1 MAGDKQRVVVKFGSG
16 ILTRS
21 SKRVA
26 LDNNQFEDLV
36 AGVAQLVNDG
46 HRPLVVSSGA
56 AAAGMM
62 AFHLDERPAD
72 LATLQAC
79 CAVGQTRLMHFYE
92 TLFRAHGL
100 TVAQVLLTNDDFKTP
115 ERREYVKS
123 TVERLLS
130 FDKVVPIFN
139 ENDSV
144 AVDEL
149 KFGDNDELSARL
161 AVLVK
166 ADQLILLTSVEGVK
180 DADGKLVTNPAS
192 VDEALTHVNGE
203 VGDHSIG
210 GMQTKLEA
218 VRSATAEGIT
228 AVIASGHHPEQLSE
242 LVSGEGVCTRFH

>member
-1 MAGDKQRVVVKFGSG
+1 MAADSQRVVLKFGSG

-36 AGVAQLVNDG
+36 AGVAKLVKEG

-62 AFHLDERPAD
+62 AFGLEERPED

-79 CAVGQTRLMHFYE
+79 CAVGQSRLMHFYE

-100 TVAQVLLTNDDFKTP
+100 SVAQVLLTNDDFRTP

-123 TVERLLS
+123 TVERLLT
-130 FDKVVPIFN
+130 FENVVPIFN

-144 AVDEL
+144 SVDEL
-149 KFGDNDELSARL
+149 KFGDNDELSAKI

-166 ADQLILLTSVEGVK
+166 ADQLMILTSVDGVQ
-180 DADGKLVTNPAS
+180 DESGQLVAS
-192 VDEALTHVNGE
+192 ATVDEALRLVRGE
-203 VGDHSIG
+203 IGEFSTG

-218 VRSATAEGIT
+218 VRMARAEGIAT
-228 AVIASGHHPEQLSE
+228 VIANGRKAEQLSE
-242 LVSGEGVCTRFH
+242 LVAGKGIATRFS

>member
-1 MAGDKQRVVVKFGSG
+1 MAADSQRVVLKFGSG

-36 AGVAQLVNDG
+36 AGVAKLVKEG

-62 AFHLDERPAD
+62 AFGLEERPSD

-79 CAVGQTRLMHFYE
+79 CAVGQSRLMHFYE

-100 TVAQVLLTNDDFKTP
+100 SVAQVLLTNDDFKTP

-123 TVERLLS
+123 TVERLLT
-130 FDKVVPIFN
+130 FENVVPIFN

-144 AVDEL
+144 SVDEL
-149 KFGDNDELSARL
+149 KFGDNDELSAKI
-161 AVLVK
+161 AVLVE
-166 ADQLILLTSVEGVK
+166 ADQLIILTSVDGVQDEG
-180 DADGKLVTNPAS
+180 GKLVELAT
-192 VDEALTHVNGE
+192 VDEALQHVRGE
-203 VGDHSIG
+203 IGEFSTG

-218 VRSATAEGIT
+218 VRMARGEGIST
-228 AVIASGHHPEQLSE
+228 MIANGRRADQLSE
-242 LVSGEGVCTRFH
+242 LVAGNGTCTRFN